1 MNIPFILP
9 AKKCLPPAKVD
20 LLLVPPERRILVVN
34 HIVAHDVDMN
44 GTFSGQLRFFGVS
57 LPKIGVASVRR
68 RNGRWL
74 FSYMRWI
81 EAMEISYSHQAG
93 QRMIISPLLV
103 FSLSLINLHE
113 WDESWEMDTPKKC
126 DFCDGKGDSLSW
138 VRPWNCTGYNAWKM
152 NLTISKCMTVDR
164 QHQNGHQLGVFS
176 CLVNLF

>member
-1 MNIPFILP
+1 MEAVWAQKSCKLQCFMNAPFILP
-9 AKKCLPPAKVD
+9 AKKAAPPPAKAD
-20 LLLVPPERRILVVN
+20 LLLVPPERHAFCAYRCGRVLVVN

-57 LPKIGVASVRR
+57 RPKIGVVSVRR

-103 FSLSLINLHE
+103 FFFVI
-113 WDESWEMDTPKKC
+113 
-126 DFCDGKGDSLSW
+126 
-138 VRPWNCTGYNAWKM
+138 Y
-152 NLTISKCMTVDR
+152 
-164 QHQNGHQLGVFS
+164 
-176 CLVNLF
+176 